1 MEGQE
6 WLKIGQRVE
15 HPKYGKG
22 EIFEFFEFY
31 NQVFVDVILDDYDK
45 AGYFRL
51 EDLKP
56 LQYEKN
62 S

>member
-1 MEGQE
+1 MEGHE
-6 WLKIGQRVE
+6 WLKQGQRVE

-31 NQVFVDVILDDYDK
+31 NQVFVDVMLDNYDK
-45 AGYFRL
+45 CGYFRL

-56 LQYEKN
+56 LYHETH